1 MQDQNQRK
9 YVLTLTGPAATREK
23 LLPAIASFLSPRP
36 DSDTGPRLKGICNPK
51 PDFGGMFNPLAEV
64 IITATPDEKE
74 KSLTWMIGYATRH
87 RLRLHVDVQ
96 DLGQQTEDAPS
107 QGQSL

>member
-1 MQDQNQRK
+1 
-9 YVLTLTGPAATREK
+9 
-23 LLPAIASFLSPRP
+23 
-36 DSDTGPRLKGICNPK
+36 
-51 PDFGGMFNPLAEV
+51 MFNPLAEV